1 VAQFRLHELLEE
13 MPEAKRPSLL
23 RLSQQTGLSYTTVHG
38 IHSNR
43 ARRVD
48 LDTLEALAGALGC
61 APGDLIRKGKRR

>member
-1 VAQFRLHELLEE
+1 VARFRLHELLEE
-13 MPEAKRPSLL
+13 IPEGKRPSLL
-23 RLSQQTGLSYTTVHG
+23 RLSQRTGLSYTTVHG

-61 APGDLIRKGKRR
+61 APGDLIGKGKRR